1 MCVPAWYND
10 HQRSAV
16 LVAAR
21 LAGLETLRV
30 LNEPSAVALAFGYGR
45 GLARKRVLV
54 YDLGG
59 GTFDASVVEITGDDL
74 EVVSTGGDNFL
85 GGLDFDERLADAIVS
100 TLPSGPKERLIASRM
115 ILERVRGAAEVAKIL
130 LSERTESAVNVPFA
144 TIDDAG
150 QPMGLH
156 VDVERAFLEHATRDL
171 VERTAEVTQVVLETA
186 KLTAASLDEVLM
198 VGGQSRAPAIRRR
211 LGALLGR
218 DARSD
223 VDPQGAVALGAALL
237 GHALV
242 MREKGKQGVSLSE
255 VLSGPIG
262 VAVKGGAMRRILERN
277 TRLPADKTLQ
287 VPVLANQPISIAV
300 FQGSNERA
308 DENDYLGAITAV
320 SDRPGELS
328 LRFVVTAD
336 GRLTLSAATP
346 TGKNVE
352 MTFATGEAS
361 DQVRATLLAEAPLP
375 GEDDVKAK
383 GLLTG
388 LKRLFGR

>member
-1 MCVPAWYND
+1 
-10 HQRSAV
+10 
-16 LVAAR
+16 
-21 LAGLETLRV
+21 
-30 LNEPSAVALAFGYGR
+30 
-45 GLARKRVLV
+45 
-54 YDLGG
+54 
-59 GTFDASVVEITGDDL
+59 
-74 EVVSTGGDNFL
+74 
-85 GGLDFDERLADAIVS
+85 
-100 TLPSGPKERLIASRM
+100 
-115 ILERVRGAAEVAKIL
+115 
-130 LSERTESAVNVPFA
+130 
-144 TIDDAG
+144 
-150 QPMGLH
+150 
-156 VDVERAFLEHATRDL
+156 
-171 VERTAEVTQVVLETA
+171 
-186 KLTAASLDEVLM
+186 
-198 VGGQSRAPAIRRR
+198 
-211 LGALLGR
+211 
-218 DARSD
+218 
-223 VDPQGAVALGAALL
+223 
-237 GHALV
+237 